1 MVNISPVIKGKDT
14 LYLYPPYISHSS
26 LVESIAKGFGGEMT
40 PLDAFKKGK
49 KYVLIT
55 RFNFNVNDFLR
66 VLRQKGVVIVGVMEQ
81 NADYRFLIRELN
93 GVGLRV
99 DEVFEEIITLNP
111 KDDTGDFREK
121 SAIVRA
127 EREYNS
133 LNIDLKN
140 NLRFLFDLVVFG
152 VYEGKYKIKR
162 DWFGEV
168 KGLEGFLDVEGDY
181 IVPKVD
187 KLYAIFQEDWGLE
200 RFLSVIKRLPDNYE
214 PFNLL
219 ARSIHERVYY
229 LDIKSEEMRKAFEL
243 TLNWA
248 INLSKGTDGFL
259 EAFEKLAYYRI
270 SFPFDEN
277 LQIGIKDIGDFL
289 KDWLGK
295 LDLELELRIKNV
307 LALMHLYSGN
317 YNHAKVLFEE
327 IIKRDDGYMR
337 DMALLNLAFLKGR
350 MGKIFEEYEMFKS
363 IINRGSQN
371 KKVILLA
378 ISNMLSALVQLYN
391 KTGDSMYI
399 QEAKLYFQKG
409 LRILEGF
416 RDNHGMFHLRYNY
429 AIIMS
434 NIGEYEE
441 ALRRVEEILRVY
453 NKEINP
459 NEYAD
464 TLGLKGYILLLMDEY
479 ERARETFEE
488 ALETFDLSFKNFE
501 NRYCIAK
508 IYYAKTLSK
517 LGRVGEAVEIM
528 LSVKGKAEEVGY
540 TEIWKNVMSEIQ
552 SNTSS

>member
-1 MVNISPVIKGKDT
+1 MIDISPIVNGKDT
-14 LYLYPPYISHSS
+14 LYLYPPYIIHSS
-26 LVESIAKGFGGEMT
+26 LVEGIVKGLNGEIT
-40 PLDAFKKGK
+40 PLDAFERGK
-49 KYVLIT
+49 KIPYVLIT
-55 RFNFNVNDFLR
+55 RFNFKIEDFLR
-66 VLRQKGVVIVGVMEQ
+66 VLREKGVVIVGVMEQ
-81 NADYRFLIRELN
+81 NADYRFLIRELHK
-93 GVGLRV
+93 VGLRV

-277 LQIGIKDIGDFL
+277 LQIG
-289 KDWLGK
+289 
-295 LDLELELRIKNV
+295 
-307 LALMHLYSGN
+307 
-317 YNHAKVLFEE
+317 
-327 IIKRDDGYMR
+327 
-337 DMALLNLAFLKGR
+337 
-350 MGKIFEEYEMFKS
+350 
-363 IINRGSQN
+363 
-371 KKVILLA
+371 
-378 ISNMLSALVQLYN
+378 
-391 KTGDSMYI
+391 
-399 QEAKLYFQKG
+399 
-409 LRILEGF
+409 
-416 RDNHGMFHLRYNY
+416 
-429 AIIMS
+429 
-434 NIGEYEE
+434 
-441 ALRRVEEILRVY
+441 
-453 NKEINP
+453 
-459 NEYAD
+459 
-464 TLGLKGYILLLMDEY
+464 
-479 ERARETFEE
+479 
-488 ALETFDLSFKNFE
+488 
-501 NRYCIAK
+501 
-508 IYYAKTLSK
+508 
-517 LGRVGEAVEIM
+517 
-528 LSVKGKAEEVGY
+528 
-540 TEIWKNVMSEIQ
+540 
-552 SNTSS
+552 